1 MAFDHQHKKTA
12 VGSYNQGGNFYWRQD
27 AIVVAIRTHAS
38 VHDLQQS
45 PGEVWGN
52 FGGDGVTP
60 WKMNGWN
67 LQPSPIF
74 RKKNDLNQTSMM
86 TCSS

>member
-52 FGGDGVTP
+52 FGGDGGPTLEDERLEP
-60 WKMNGWN
+60 TA
-67 LQPSPIF
+67 ITHF
-74 RKKNDLNQTSMM
+74 
-86 TCSS
+86 